1 MSDLAAGGS
10 GPEIDAVAVATA
22 EALGSRGGEPVGPG
36 TGHTR
41 VQVAFCAGVPV
52 VTEQCLN
59 GGGDISSW
67 IPPSMFEL
75 AELPV
80 HIGGRQEDDCQRSFP
95 ILLRRLSELDQRDS
109 VVRGLFRA
117 LDRLEDSGFRFFVPE
132 HNGGRRETDQ
142 HVPRLEDPDPEE
154 LFGQETH
161 IDVPWDQGELTVTFT
176 PLASRRGSSTD
187 FRP

>member
-117 LDRLEDSGFRFFVPE
+117 VDRLEDLGVRFFVPE

-142 HVPRLEDPDPEE
+142 HVPRLEDPEE
-154 LFGQETH
+154 HFRQEMH
-161 IDVPWDQGELTVTFT
+161 IDLPWVQGELTVTFT

-187 FRP
+187 FGP

>member
-22 EALGSRGGEPVGPG
+22 EAPASRGGEPVGPG

-41 VQVAFCAGVPV
+41 VQVAVCAGVPV

-67 IPPSMFEL
+67 IPP
-75 AELPV
+75 
-80 HIGGRQEDDCQRSFP
+80 RQEDDWRSFP

-142 HVPRLEDPDPEE
+142 HVPRLVDPEE
-154 LFGQETH
+154 HFRQEMH
-161 IDVPWDQGELTVTFT
+161 IDLPWVQGELTVTFT

-187 FRP
+187 FGP